1 MARRKNTKRI
11 DPRYFLNETTYRD
24 EIEETQQSV
33 LNEEATT
40 ISVSDLTALSY
51 NKLKDQTGGHPV
63 FKVPDENLY
72 YQLRDLILY
81 NNETGQN
88 EPYGIA
94 LDYATTPRMKGS
106 MEASL
111 DKRKE
116 EDQRDLTDVARW
128 MSGILSK
135 KHDQLQ
141 LVQ

>member
-11 DPRYFLNETTYRD
+11 DPRYFLNETAYRD
-24 EIEETQQSV
+24 

-40 ISVSDLTALSY
+40 ISVSDLTALNY
-51 NKLKDQTGGHPV
+51 NKLKDQSGGHPV

-72 YQLRDLILY
+72 YQLRDVILY

-94 LDYATTPRMKGS
+94 LDYATTPRMQGS
-106 MEASL
+106 TEASL

-135 KHDQLQ
+135 KPDQLQ

>member
-11 DPRYFLNETTYRD
+11 DPRYFLNETAYRD
-24 EIEETQQSV
+24 

-40 ISVSDLTALSY
+40 ISVSDLTALNY
-51 NKLKDQTGGHPV
+51 NKLKDQSGGHPV
-63 FKVPDENLY
+63 FKVPNENLY
-72 YQLRDLILY
+72 YQLRDVILY
-81 NNETGQN
+81 NNETGQD

-94 LDYATTPRMKGS
+94 LDYDTTPRMQGS
-106 MEASL
+106 MVSSL

-116 EDQRDLTDVARW
+116 EDQRDLTDVAQW